1 VDYRVEFSEPAL
13 IDFRALREY
22 GREAFP
28 AVADRFV
35 SGLTAHIGLMQRF
48 PRMGTTVSKRPGVRR
63 IVHWPYA
70 VYYEIDA
77 AAYVVT
83 ILHIWHGKRD
93 SE

>member
-1 VDYRVEFSEPAL
+1 
-13 IDFRALREY
+13 
-22 GREAFP
+22 
-28 AVADRFV
+28 
-35 SGLTAHIGLMQRF
+35 
-48 PRMGTTVSKRPGVRR
+48 MGTTVSKRPGVRR